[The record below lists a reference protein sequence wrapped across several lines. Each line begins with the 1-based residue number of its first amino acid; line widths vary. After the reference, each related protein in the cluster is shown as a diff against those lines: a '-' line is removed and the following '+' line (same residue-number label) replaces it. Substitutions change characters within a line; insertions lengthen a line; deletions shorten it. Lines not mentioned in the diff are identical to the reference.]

1 MDRLVRLVIFTV
13 FRFAFTRNL
22 PMDWLGLLWNLLC
35 GQFSI
40 DFEITLWTGWLLLGI
55 YTVYRIA
62 LTLNIPCGQVG
73 FDLEFNL

>member
-1 MDRLVRLVIFTV
+1 M

-22 PMDWLGLLWNLLC
+22 SMDWLGLPLNLLC
-35 GQFSI
+35 GQVSI
-40 DFEITLWTGWLLLGI
+40 DFEITLWTRWLRLGI
-55 YTVYRIA
+55 YTEYRIA